1 MAIDVR
7 EISRSFGRTPA
18 LDGVTLRVEEGERV
32 ALVGRNGAG
41 KTTLLRVL
49 ATVLPAESGVGT
61 VSGFDLF
68 ADQAAIRAITGYL
81 PEGDPADHALTAR
94 EWLRFRGRLRRMP
107 RRRLRRR
114 MHEVASFFGL
124 APLLG
129 TRVGALSNGQRRAVA
144 IAEALLT
151 GMPVVISDQT
161 PWRNL
166 EAANA
171 GWDLPL
177 DDLSAFAAA
186 IQQMAD
192 MDGEAYRAK
201 CAAARKYVSEKIRL
215 DALIDSYLQM
225 LTER

>member
-144 IAEALLT
+144 IAEALLDE
-151 GMPVVISDQT
+151 PDV
-161 PWRNL
+161 L
-166 EAANA
+166 
-171 GWDLPL
+171 LL
-177 DDLSAFAAA
+177 DDPTAGADSEHSARMAALLRSPELSEGRVVLFATHDEALVRAAA
-186 IQQMAD
+186 T
-192 MDGEAYRAK
+192 R
-201 CAAARKYVSEKIRL
+201 VVRL
-215 DALIDSYLQM
+215 
-225 LTER
+225 ERGRVVAEEPSS